1 LIFPTSDEHRR
12 ELDFFFNT
20 LMSEA
25 FTQDY
30 FEEVYV
36 YQFMKIIKSLLKQ
49 LFELKNLK
57 TQNMELI
64 SIFEVR
70 ERLKKDSKKPIKVIF
85 VPIIFEKEDHFL
97 SFIKPLLKP
106 KETIIIINLFCD
118 MLYPSK
124 IYESDI

>member
-1 LIFPTSDEHRR
+1 MIFPTSDEHRR

-85 VPIIFEKEDHFL
+85 VPIIFEKEDLEPGIYFMQVISENKL
-97 SFIKPLLKP
+97 IANQKL
-106 KETIIIINLFCD
+106 IIQ
-118 MLYPSK
+118 
-124 IYESDI
+124 

>member
-1 LIFPTSDEHRR
+1 
-12 ELDFFFNT
+12 
-20 LMSEA
+20 MSEA

-70 ERLKKDSKKPIKVIF
+70 ERLKKDSKKRLALGRRQRGRI
-85 VPIIFEKEDHFL
+85 L
-97 SFIKPLLKP
+97 
-106 KETIIIINLFCD
+106 
-118 MLYPSK
+118 
-124 IYESDI
+124 

>member
-1 LIFPTSDEHRR
+1 
-12 ELDFFFNT
+12 
-20 LMSEA
+20 MSEA

-64 SIFEVR
+64 SIF
-70 ERLKKDSKKPIKVIF
+70 
-85 VPIIFEKEDHFL
+85 
-97 SFIKPLLKP
+97 
-106 KETIIIINLFCD
+106 
-118 MLYPSK
+118 
-124 IYESDI
+124 